1 MESPN
6 FFHLYFD
13 SRSFFL
19 VPKNGF
25 NDRDAIYEMR
35 QLLKAKVK
43 K

>member
-1 MESPN
+1 
-6 FFHLYFD
+6 
-13 SRSFFL
+13 

-25 NDRDAIYEMR
+25 SDRDAIYEMR